1 VDTDWTGLFTLYG
14 NTYAVRGKVDAL
26 GNLKF
31 TSRTGLTGTG
41 KWQDLTRGGAL
52 IFGSYKLA
60 SGDQGKVN
68 FLGKFQ
74 QPPEPDMPPDI
85 AGSWRGTFE
94 NILSLMRGTTE
105 FVIQQDRTPTGAPG
119 TGFTGQETMDGGTP
133 AVVLYQ
139 FAGTIDSQGNFVRI
153 GVSGEGFLIEGGKF
167 ESGRLTAASSRD
179 SGSVSPI
186 LRGRLISVELE
197 QF

>member
-1 VDTDWTGLFTLYG
+1 MEKKFSLFRIRLVLGTAGGVLPPGPGPAPTRPLTILQAYLGIPQNTGDRNVRGPAQLIVNSQVDTDWTGLFTLYG
-14 NTYAVRGKVDAL
+14 NTYAVTGKVDAL

-74 QPPEPDMPPDI
+74 QPPEPDVPPDI

-119 TGFTGQETMDGGTP
+119 TGFTGQETMDGG
-133 AVVLYQ
+133 
-139 FAGTIDSQGNFVRI
+139 
-153 GVSGEGFLIEGGKF
+153 
-167 ESGRLTAASSRD
+167 
-179 SGSVSPI
+179 
-186 LRGRLISVELE
+186 
-197 QF
+197 